1 MVWRLIKI
9 NSIKST
15 SRRKRII
22 SRTIQL
28 HVSYCTFDGDGDPA
42 SAQIGR
48 QISFE
53 EAGMVT
59 LYSSRQFHQ
68 SGYQSYDAQSSHTS
82 IDDEQP
88 SFASPGTR
96 PSERNRIRNRV
107 ESAIGSPGREVQQ
120 LSPQRSLLSSLD
132 QHWGDGWFLVRQEPL
147 QTHGHLVQHGGW
159 LQCRMMIWNLIPTPD
174 LHQVT
179 RTLSPRVVL
188 LRGNDGTHPQG
199 PYRIM
204 ARWIARGAASV
215 QYTLSWIPH
224 QLRIRGQSETN
235 PSHAIALCCVTRT
248 FQRIYRNCY
257 YYAMTIRQLLLLNSF
272 AIFDKL

>member
-28 HVSYCTFDGDGDPA
+28 HVSYCTFDSDGDPA

-59 LYSSRQFHQ
+59 LYSSRKGNSRQFHQ

-96 PSERNRIRNRV
+96 PASERNRIRNRV

-132 QHWGDGWFLVRQEPL
+132 QH
-147 QTHGHLVQHGGW
+147 
-159 LQCRMMIWNLIPTPD
+159 
-174 LHQVT
+174 
-179 RTLSPRVVL
+179 
-188 LRGNDGTHPQG
+188 
-199 PYRIM
+199 
-204 ARWIARGAASV
+204 
-215 QYTLSWIPH
+215 
-224 QLRIRGQSETN
+224 
-235 PSHAIALCCVTRT
+235 
-248 FQRIYRNCY
+248 
-257 YYAMTIRQLLLLNSF
+257 
-272 AIFDKL
+272 

>member
-1 MVWRLIKI
+1 MNRKVFIIVQLQMLLSA
-9 NSIKST
+9 SIPTLSLHD
-15 SRRKRII
+15 ICPI
-22 SRTIQL
+22 LASRTHKLSKHPQACIGINGMETDKDQQPQINK
-28 HVSYCTFDGDGDPA
+28 SQEEDNKQNDTFDGDGDPA

-59 LYSSRQFHQ
+59 LYSSRKGNSRQFHQ

-132 QHWGDGWFLVRQEPL
+132 QH
-147 QTHGHLVQHGGW
+147 
-159 LQCRMMIWNLIPTPD
+159 
-174 LHQVT
+174 
-179 RTLSPRVVL
+179 
-188 LRGNDGTHPQG
+188 
-199 PYRIM
+199 
-204 ARWIARGAASV
+204 
-215 QYTLSWIPH
+215 
-224 QLRIRGQSETN
+224 
-235 PSHAIALCCVTRT
+235 
-248 FQRIYRNCY
+248 
-257 YYAMTIRQLLLLNSF
+257 
-272 AIFDKL
+272 